1 MKHKTDELLEQSRT
15 DENHSSLSAAEK
27 IFSTEA
33 EAARVFEI
41 LKTKLSDIEEWNAHA
56 MLSSFKLFDE
66 NGQPLETNQITVG
79 AFLQISLTGT
89 MKYDWVRVIDIHEAA
104 EEFIVT
110 VRPIFDPTSEN
121 PDKSL
126 VSHFFTDESTNNF
139 CLSKSGAQVGLY
151 VIGLNEKMNSR
162 ETGGALETV
171 RNAAVNLGSYLGLQR
186 GEWEK
191 FCHHFLDDFDGGKE
205 DQ

>member
-1 MKHKTDELLEQSRT
+1 MKGKIEELLERART
-15 DENHSSLSAAEK
+15 DENHSSLSSAEK
-27 IFSTEA
+27 TFSAEA
-33 EAARVFEI
+33 EAARVFAA
-41 LKTKLSDIEEWNAHA
+41 LKIKLLNIEEWNAHA
-56 MLSSFKLFDE
+56 MLSSFRLFDE
-66 NGQPLETNQITVG
+66 RGQPLENKHMAVG

-104 EEFIVT
+104 EEFIIT
-110 VRPIFDPTSEN
+110 VRPTFDPTAEN
-121 PDKSL
+121 QDKSV

-139 CLSKSGAQVGLY
+139 CLSKSGAQVGVY
-151 VIGLNEKMNSR
+151 VIGLNEKMNSA

-171 RNAAVNLGSYLGLQR
+171 RNAAVNLGAYLGVQR

-191 FCHHFLDDFDGGKE
+191 FCHHLLEDVAGEE